1 MADSEE
7 VSCTL
12 ENPPKS
18 VFSCEPKENK
28 ISVVPGCICPLYVR
42 QLWVWVWEAVVNKA
56 CYALPVNEYS
66 LAGNRVHGLQS
77 GLCVCLGLW
86 AAFPSPVS
94 FIPWKCGYRTERLAG
109 RLPPRLLT
117 HTPRRAHTR
126 MHTHSCPFSLPP
138 LLFASCYFYQS
149 SRIAGKT
156 QDSPFHHLLELLES
170 DHLENGG
177 CNTREQS
184 AV

>member
-1 MADSEE
+1 M
-7 VSCTL
+7 

-28 ISVVPGCICPLYVR
+28 ISVVPGRICPLYVR

-109 RLPPRLLT
+109 RLPPHLLT
-117 HTPRRAHTR
+117 HTPRRAHTLL
-126 MHTHSCPFSLPP
+126 PFL
-138 LLFASCYFYQS
+138 
-149 SRIAGKT
+149 T
-156 QDSPFHHLLELLES
+156 SPFHFCFLPFLSELQ
-170 DHLENGG
+170 NRRQ
-177 CNTREQS
+177 NPRQS
-184 AV
+184 ISPLARTSGVRRFGEWRL